1 MFAIV
6 ATGIFGIVLLAIVYF
21 GTREPHK
28 PGAKH

>member
-6 ATGIFGIVLLAIVYF
+6 ATAIFGIILLAIVYF

-28 PGAKH
+28 PETKH